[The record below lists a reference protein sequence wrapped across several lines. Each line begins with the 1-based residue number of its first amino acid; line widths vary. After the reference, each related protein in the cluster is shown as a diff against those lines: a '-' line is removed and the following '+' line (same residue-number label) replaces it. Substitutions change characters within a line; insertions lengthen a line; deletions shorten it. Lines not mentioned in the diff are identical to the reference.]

1 MTHVLLKK
9 IKLERRRERAGAAR
23 KYITFKGGL
32 LGEDLKVT
40 RVNQEAE
47 GVKMFQASASKYKV
61 SEVWEHVKGWSDCS
75 KVSKV

>member
-9 IKLERRRERAGAAR
+9 IKLERRGGRAGAAR

-40 RVNQEAE
+40 RLTWGKNVP
-47 GVKMFQASASKYKV
+47 GL
-61 SEVWEHVKGWSDCS
+61 C
-75 KVSKV
+75 